1 MLKKNYIPT
10 IDGVEIAG
18 VDLDASLDFITDQI
32 EFIESTAWAV
42 QFTKVSITGNPT
54 FSITCSNNQYGDF
67 YPYSD
72 TTVDLDLS
80 VDANKIVYDGIFA
93 PRFMRIEYTANDAVG
108 TFQLL
113 ISK

>member
-1 MLKKNYIPT
+1 MLKKNYIPK
-10 IDGVEIAG
+10 IDGVETSFF
-18 VDLDASLDFITDQI
+18 DASMDFVTDPI

-42 QFTKVSITGNPT
+42 QFNKVDITGSPT
-54 FSITCSNNQYGDF
+54 FSITCSNNQYNSF

-93 PRFMRIEYTANDAVG
+93 PRFMIVEYTANDATG
-108 TFQLL
+108 EFELS

>member
-10 IDGVEIAG
+10 IDGVEI
-18 VDLDASLDFITDQI
+18 DLLDASMDFRTDLI

-42 QFTKVSITGNPT
+42 QFARMDITGSPS
-54 FSITCSNNQYGDF
+54 FSITCSNHAVDF

-80 VDANKIVYDGIFA
+80 VDANRIVYDGIFA

-108 TFQLL
+108 DFKLL

>member
-1 MLKKNYIPT
+1 MLKKNYTPK
-10 IDGVEIAG
+10 IDGVEIYSF
-18 VDLDASLDFITDQI
+18 DASMDFITDPI

-42 QFTKVSITGNPT
+42 QFARMTITGSPT
-54 FSITCSNNQYGDF
+54 FSITCSNTGRGSF

-72 TTVDLDLS
+72 ATVDLDLS

-93 PRFMRIEYTANDAVG
+93 PRFMMISYTANDAAG
-108 TFQLL
+108 AFQLL